1 MGDLADAIV
10 EKAQAAYTAATRY
23 RGMDT
28 SGPMRAAL
36 AAVDPELRALYAC
49 KGAGC
54 ESKVEVVTRH
64 LGFAAEAI
72 TEPPT
77 MPKDAYHLAA
87 AQVHATLALAG
98 EVAQLRAL
106 LTAES

>member
-1 MGDLADAIV
+1 
-10 EKAQAAYTAATRY
+10 
-23 RGMDT
+23 
-28 SGPMRAAL
+28 
-36 AAVDPELRALYAC
+36 
-49 KGAGC
+49 
-54 ESKVEVVTRH
+54 
-64 LGFAAEAI
+64 
-72 TEPPT
+72 